1 MNQSPLKDGLGL
13 LLFLGLSFAAALI
26 GSLFTGAAITT
37 WYDTIAKPSWTPPN
51 WIFGPVW
58 TLLYLAMAVA
68 AWLVWRQAGWS
79 QAATGLTLFFV
90 QLVLNAA
97 WSALFFGARN
107 PGLAFAEIL
116 LLWCAILA
124 TLLAFWR
131 VRPLAGML
139 FVPYLAWVTF
149 ASALNYAIWRLNS

>member
-1 MNQSPLKDGLGL
+1 MAGV
-13 LLFLGLSFAAALI
+13 AAGRMVA
-26 GSLFTGAAITT
+26 GCNRPDTVFHSTGAQCRVV
-37 WYDTIAKPSWTPPN
+37 
-51 WIFGPVW
+51 G
-58 TLLYLAMAVA
+58 
-68 AWLVWRQAGWS
+68 
-79 QAATGLTLFFV
+79 
-90 QLVLNAA
+90 A

-107 PGLAFAEIL
+107 PGLAFAEIV

-149 ASALNYAIWRLNS
+149 AAVLNYAIWRLNS

>member
-1 MNQSPLKDGLGL
+1 MNQSPLKDSLGL
-13 LLFLGLSFAAALI
+13 LLFLGLSFVAALV
-26 GSLFTGAAITT
+26 GSLFTGAAIDS
-37 WYDTIAKPSWTPPN
+37 WYDTIAKPSWTPPD

-58 TLLYLAMAVA
+58 TLLYVAMAVA

-79 QAATGLTLFFV
+79 HAGTGLTLFSI

-97 WSALFFGARN
+97 WSALFFCARN
-107 PGLAFAEIL
+107 PGLAFAEIV
-116 LLWCAILA
+116 LLWGAILA

-149 ASALNYAIWRLNS
+149 AAVLNYAIWRLNS

>member
-1 MNQSPLKDGLGL
+1 MNQSPLKDSLGL
-13 LLFLGLSFAAALI
+13 LLFLGLSFVAALV
-26 GSLFTGAAITT
+26 GSLFTGAAIDS
-37 WYDTIAKPSWTPPN
+37 WYDTIAKPSWTPPD

-58 TLLYLAMAVA
+58 TLLYVAMAVA

-79 QAATGLTLFFV
+79 HAGTGLTLFSI

-107 PGLAFAEIL
+107 PGLAFAEIV
-116 LLWCAILA
+116 LLWGAILA

-149 ASALNYAIWRLNS
+149 AAVLNYAIWRLNS